1 MKGLMKIN
9 GKEAEAGAIAG
20 AAAGGAAGAMN
31 IPLLEGVAIACVVG
45 VIVGTVTCLIWK

>member
-1 MKGLMKIN
+1 MKIN
-9 GKEAEAGAIAG
+9 GKEVVAGAVAG
-20 AAAGGAAGAMN
+20 AAAGGTAGAMD